1 MELEPQRLAQEAQEL
16 EAAVREVLAQRQVD
30 EELKAGLEKLASS
43 SLFRDF
49 TWLWGPV
56 VYGRNRKLFRA
67 FVLTHFS
74 MWALNAKGQYV
85 DAWEGDAALL
95 LEWWLDAADKADDV
109 ELFRRLYS
117 WRLSRMGWRQMQ
129 NQWRKDVLV
138 RFQKAVS
145 RLVRRMV
152 LEKVDVKLL
161 WLDEPTAL
169 SLYEADAEVS
179 RPFILAHLPPE
190 WLPSGAGGSRR
201 RLWQVLLERAWEVGD
216 KEFHYAVYRRLV
228 PAERWRADVLA
239 LCQREQDP
247 VALQEELEARHLET
261 AAQEPGVVATTL
273 VELAERRGQDVA
285 PYLVRTARA
294 VFPRALWEGETG
306 RAPRALLER
315 ARREGWLELW
325 SALLCHG
332 APQAV
337 WQAEVEQWVG
347 ERHVE
352 EEQVRERLRRL
363 AGAGEEQASSGGPAS
378 PALPLEDRVALALY
392 ERFSDLLMESYLVHL
407 SSESAEGY
415 PRLVQ
420 AALERKDEQL
430 VDVVAGRAAMQSPT
444 TLRPGS
450 GWAQVVERL
459 AEYYGEL
466 PLEDGTFAR
475 RAAAALALM
484 PPYALGEADWLAQDN
499 RLARLLLERSAQYYL
514 AQGAAAVRELLESPL
529 PTVQALAY
537 RLLGL
542 DDEQARA
549 LAARHVDRL
558 LPALVQPMHRRL
570 RSMALGALRNAASE
584 DVGLARRVLEA
595 VSEALTR
602 SDGNAHRDSLTEL
615 RQQVLERWPALRDWV

>member
-1 MELEPQRLAQEAQEL
+1 MESEQQRLTHEARDLEFEL
-16 EAAVREVLAQRQVD
+16 REVLVQRQGD
-30 EELKAGLEKLASS
+30 EVLKAELEKLAGN
-43 SLFRDF
+43 SLFRDY

-74 MWALNAKGQYV
+74 MWALGSEGKYV
-85 DAWEGDAALL
+85 DAWEGEGALSM
-95 LEWWLDAADKADDV
+95 EWWLDAADKVDDV
-109 ELFRRLYS
+109 ELFRRLHS
-117 WRLSRMGWRQMQ
+117 WRLSRLGWRQMQ
-129 NQWRKDVLV
+129 SQWRKDVLE
-138 RFQKAVS
+138 RFQRATS
-145 RLVRRMV
+145 RMARRTT
-152 LEKVDVKLL
+152 LEKVDIKLL

-169 SLYEADAEVS
+169 SLYEVDAEVS

-228 PAERWRADVLA
+228 PAGRWREDVLA
-239 LCQREQDP
+239 LCQRVQEP
-247 VALQEELEARHLET
+247 AALQEELVARHLET

-273 VELAERRGQDVA
+273 VELAERRGADVM
-285 PYLVRTARA
+285 PYLVSTARA
-294 VFPRALWEGETG
+294 VFPRAVWEGEVG
-306 RAPRALLER
+306 NAPRALLER

-325 SALLCHG
+325 AALLCHG
-332 APQAV
+332 APQAA

-347 ERHVE
+347 ERHAE
-352 EEQVRERLRRL
+352 EGLVRERLRLL
-363 AGAGEEQASSGGPAS
+363 AGAGEEQASSEGPAS

-392 ERFSDLLMESYLVHL
+392 ERLPDLLMESYLVHL

-415 PRLVQ
+415 PRLAQ

-430 VDVVAGRAAMQSPT
+430 VDVVAGRAALQSPT

-514 AQGAAAVRELLESPL
+514 AQGATAVRELLESPL

-542 DDEQARA
+542 EEEQARA
-549 LAARHVDRL
+549 LAARHVERL

-584 DVGLARRVLEA
+584 DVGMARQVLEA
-595 VSEALTR
+595 VSEALSR
-602 SDGNAHRDSLTEL
+602 SEGYAHRDSLTEL
-615 RQQVLERWPALRDWV
+615 RQQVHERWPALRDWV